1 MGDLLRQGLSSRN
14 GLVRKGSTALLRAPR
29 WWARQ
34 RSRPEQLAARPPV
47 LVNSFPKSGTH
58 LLMQLVE
65 GLPERENYGAF
76 LGSMISSFKFR
87 ERMPENVL
95 SFIRGIV
102 PGEVVRGHLFFD
114 ERYAVELAKKSAVHY
129 FIYRDP
135 RDIVVSEAHYLREM
149 SRWHRLTPF
158 FRKFDSIEGAI
169 SLSIQGLKAPVPGID
184 YPDVAARFGRYQG
197 WLNRDDCFAIRFEDL
212 RSERQSEIIQEMAKF
227 YVERSKSSLDVAAC
241 ARSMAAQVDPH
252 KSHTF
257 RSGKKAGWQRE
268 FTAEHRQQFAEVSG
282 DLLIQLGYEP
292 NHDWATAPLPSSV

>member
-1 MGDLLRQGLSSRN
+1 MGDLLHRGLSSRN
-14 GLVRKGSTALLRAPR
+14 GLVRKSSTALLRVPR
-29 WWARQ
+29 WWAGRHV
-34 RSRPEQLAARPPV
+34 RPEDLSARPPV

-65 GLPERENYGAF
+65 GLPERINYGAF

-87 ERMPENVL
+87 ERTPENV
-95 SFIRGIV
+95 SHFIRGIV
-102 PGEVVRGHLFFD
+102 PGEVVRAHLFFNQRHA
-114 ERYAVELAKKSAVHY
+114 EELAQKSAVHF

-149 SRWHRLTPF
+149 SRWHRLTPY
-158 FRKFDSIEGAI
+158 FRQFDSIDKAI
-169 SLSIQGLKAPVPGID
+169 SLSIQGLKPPVPGID
-184 YPDVAARFGRYQG
+184 YPNVAERFGRYQG

-212 RSERQSEIIQEMAKF
+212 RSEQQAEIIEKMAKF

-268 FTAEHRQQFAEVSG
+268 FTAEHRRQFAEVSG
-282 DLLIQLGYEP
+282 DLLIQMGYEP
-292 NHDWATAPLPSSV
+292 NHDWTQAPQPSSV